1 MIRIDDADR
10 VRLITFDRPEA
21 LNAFNEPL
29 YRAVGEALV
38 DADARGDIAC
48 IVLTGAGRAF
58 SAGQDLAEMQRLAP
72 RRDATDGGAT
82 AGGATERGAAPGFS
96 VFLDTLAAL
105 PLPVVGAVNGLGIG
119 IGFTM
124 LLHADLVFMARSARL
139 KAPFTSLGVAPE
151 AAGSV
156 TMPRVMGQ
164 QAAAWALYTA
174 EWITAEQAAEW
185 GIAFEVCDDDALLDR
200 AMDVAR
206 RIARMPIASLRE
218 TKQLVLAGRLD
229 TIRAA
234 RAREDAAFQ
243 RLMAGPANIEA
254 LHAFLEKREPD
265 FSNL

>member
-1 MIRIDDADR
+1 MIRIDDAER
-10 VRLITFDRPEA
+10 VRRITFDRPEA
-21 LNAFNEPL
+21 LNAFNDAL
-29 YRAVGEALV
+29 YRAAGEALR

-48 IVLTGAGRAF
+48 IVLTGLGRAF
-58 SAGQDLAEMQRLAP
+58 SAGQDLAEMQQLAP
-72 RRDATDGGAT
+72 SGDDRGGESARPRPDGPA
-82 AGGATERGAAPGFS
+82 GFS

-105 PLPVVGAVNGLGIG
+105 PLPVVCAVNGLGLG

-174 EWITAEQAAEW
+174 EWITADQAKDW

-200 AMDVAR
+200 ATKVAR
-206 RIARMPIASLRE
+206 QIARMPIASLKE

-229 TIRAA
+229 AIRAA

-254 LHAFLEKREPD
+254 LRAFIEKREPD
-265 FSNL
+265 FSGL